1 MIWLVLAFGK
11 VSEGI
16 VIIIKAS
23 LQWAPLVGP
32 VSGTSSALL
41 YVLGIDS
48 SVFAFHSGD
57 ATLPIRFPFSFETT
71 LTINHVRNCS
81 RFGRT

>member
-32 VSGTSSALL
+32 VSLILSDTS
-41 YVLGIDS
+41 
-48 SVFAFHSGD
+48 
-57 ATLPIRFPFSFETT
+57 T
-71 LTINHVRNCS
+71 S
-81 RFGRT
+81 RRD